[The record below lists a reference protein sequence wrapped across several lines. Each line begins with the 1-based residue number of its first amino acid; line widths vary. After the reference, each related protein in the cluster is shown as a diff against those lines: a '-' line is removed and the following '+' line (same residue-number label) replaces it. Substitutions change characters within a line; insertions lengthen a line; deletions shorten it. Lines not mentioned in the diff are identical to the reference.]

1 MDLFYEQIANFYED
15 RRFVAEINRPA
26 LRPRLPPNITVAG
39 GTPAD
44 RARLAGY
51 FNQTSM
57 ERAGVLRG
65 EYVLMPDLH
74 LMVDPDGVC
83 LKMNTMWED
92 YHGAYALERSYAT
105 FNLSAVVDSIVAN
118 RAYYPHI
125 DRPALLS
132 DLYMRNYFHFSLEL
146 IPRLRL
152 MPRDATLLIHEGM
165 LEKAFQ
171 ADLLSVTVG
180 DRAVLPMRLPMRVTD
195 PFCVFDKMCS
205 DGILQLRALS
215 GLRAAPGDR
224 RIYLRRGDRGTRGHD
239 GGGLAETPAFLALL
253 ARHGFETVDC
263 GVGGLTVQ
271 AQVRLLDGA
280 GVVLAPH
287 GAGMTNIAYLT
298 PPVRIVE
305 VMGPQAGRP
314 LFMHVSAV
322 LGFEHRVLYTRD
334 YDENGSLCPDP
345 AALDALMAG

>member
-15 RRFVAEINRPA
+15 RRFVAEINRPV
-26 LRPRLPPNITVAG
+26 LRPRLPPDITVVG
-39 GTPAD
+39 GMPAD
-44 RARLAGY
+44 QARLAAY

-74 LMVDPDGVC
+74 LIIDPDGVC
-83 LKMNTMWED
+83 LKMNTAWED
-92 YHGAYALERSYAT
+92 YHGAYALERSYAS
-105 FNLSAVVDSIVAN
+105 FNLPMMVAN
-118 RAYYPHI
+118 VIANRDSYP
-125 DRPALLS
+125 RVESPALFS

-152 MPRDATLLIHEGM
+152 MPPDATLLIHEGM

-171 ADLLSVTVG
+171 TDLLGATVG
-180 DRAVLPMRLPMRVTD
+180 ARAVLPMRMPMRVTD
-195 PFCVFDKMCS
+195 PYCAFDRMCS

-215 GLRAAPGDR
+215 GLRAGPGTR
-224 RIYLRRGDRGTRGHD
+224 RIYLRRGGRGTRGHD

-253 ARHGFETVDC
+253 ERHGFETVEC
-263 GVGGLTVQ
+263 GAGGLTVQ

-287 GAGMTNIAYLT
+287 GAGMSNIAYLT
-298 PPVRIVE
+298 PPVRIIE
-305 VMGPQAGRP
+305 IMGPQAGRP

-322 LGFEHRVLYTRD
+322 LGFEHRVVYTRD
-334 YDENGSLCPDP
+334 YNADGALCPDP
-345 AALDALMAG
+345 AIMEALLAA

>member
-1 MDLFYEQIANFYED
+1 VDLFYEQIANFYED
-15 RRFVAEINRPA
+15 RRFVAEINRA
-26 LRPRLPPNITVAG
+26 VLRPRLPSDITVAG

-44 RARLAGY
+44 HARLTAY

-65 EYVLMPDLH
+65 DYVLMPDLH
-74 LMVDPDGVC
+74 LMIDADGVC
-83 LKMNTMWED
+83 LKMNTAWED
-92 YHGAYALERSYAT
+92 YHGAYALERSYGS
-105 FNLSAVVDSIVAN
+105 FNLPLMVASIVAD
-118 RAYYPHI
+118 RYSFPRI
-125 DRPALLS
+125 DRPALFS

-152 MPRDATLLIHEGM
+152 LPADATLLIHEGM
-165 LEKAFQ
+165 LEKPFQ
-171 ADLLSVTVG
+171 TDLLAAAVG
-180 DRAVLPMRLPMRVTD
+180 AHPVLPMRSPMRVTD
-195 PFCVFDKMCS
+195 PYCVFDKMCS

-224 RIYLRRGDRGTRGHD
+224 RIYLRRGGRGTRGHD
-239 GGGLAETPAFLALL
+239 GGGLAETPEFLALL
-253 ARHGFETVDC
+253 ARRGFETVEC
-263 GVGGLTVQ
+263 GAGGLSVQ

-298 PPVRIVE
+298 PPVRIIE
-305 VMGPQAGRP
+305 IMGPQAGRP

-334 YDENGSLCPDP
+334 YDEHGSLCPDP
-345 AALDALMAG
+345 AAVEAVLSA